1 MVVAALRPPTVAT
14 SEVMVSKVVRD
25 MTVAKIRAT
34 MTTDATSP
42 AEGIALVPRQK
53 YARDV
58 QAFEVAPTVRF
69 PGRSPRLQ
77 HFVLAQIVTKA
88 PRQAKENEARK
99 SRRIAMALR
108 ISAFVGLVLG
118 FTPAMAF
125 AGERPVVVELFT
137 SQGCSSCPPA
147 NAFLNEMSRGRPD
160 VLPLAFHVT
169 YWARLGWKDPFS
181 LEAATVRQDHYGHR
195 FGDGSYTPEIVV
207 DGMVGLV
214 GSHRDEVNGAIEHAK
229 RGQHTATDVN
239 VDKAGDNVTI
249 RIGSGVGRGKVLL
262 IGFDHEHTTKIG
274 RGENG
279 GRTLAESNVV
289 RSIRPVGEW
298 SGKPL
303 EISERFSEGQDAAVV
318 IESADG
324 GIVGAARLSGGS
336 TR

>member
-1 MVVAALRPPTVAT
+1 M
-14 SEVMVSKVVRD
+14 
-25 MTVAKIRAT
+25 
-34 MTTDATSP
+34 
-42 AEGIALVPRQK
+42 
-53 YARDV
+53 
-58 QAFEVAPTVRF
+58 
-69 PGRSPRLQ
+69 
-77 HFVLAQIVTKA
+77 A
-88 PRQAKENEARK
+88 PRV
-99 SRRIAMALR
+99 SV
-108 ISAFVGLVLG
+108 FVGLVLG
-118 FTPAMAF
+118 VIPAMAF
-125 AGERPVVVELFT
+125 GGERPVVVELFT

-169 YWARLGWKDPFS
+169 YWDRLGWKDPFS

-214 GSHRDEVNGAIEHAK
+214 GSHRDEVNAAIEHAK
-229 RGQHTATDVN
+229 RSQHTATDVK
-239 VDKAGDNVTI
+239 VDKAGENVAI
-249 RIGSGVGRGKVLL
+249 RIGSGIGRGTVLL

-303 EISERFSEGQDAAVV
+303 EISEHFPEGQDAAVV

-324 GIVGAARLSGGS
+324 GVVGAAKLPGGS
-336 TR
+336 IR

>member
-1 MVVAALRPPTVAT
+1 
-14 SEVMVSKVVRD
+14 
-25 MTVAKIRAT
+25 
-34 MTTDATSP
+34 
-42 AEGIALVPRQK
+42 
-53 YARDV
+53 
-58 QAFEVAPTVRF
+58 
-69 PGRSPRLQ
+69 
-77 HFVLAQIVTKA
+77 
-88 PRQAKENEARK
+88 
-99 SRRIAMALR
+99 MALR

-169 YWARLGWKDPFS
+169 YWDRLGWKDPFS

-214 GSHRDEVNGAIEHAK
+214 GSHRDEVNAAIEHAK
-229 RGQHTATDVN
+229 RGQTATDVN

-262 IGFDHEHTTKIG
+262 IGFDYEHTTKIG

>member
-1 MVVAALRPPTVAT
+1 
-14 SEVMVSKVVRD
+14 
-25 MTVAKIRAT
+25 
-34 MTTDATSP
+34 
-42 AEGIALVPRQK
+42 
-53 YARDV
+53 
-58 QAFEVAPTVRF
+58 
-69 PGRSPRLQ
+69 
-77 HFVLAQIVTKA
+77 
-88 PRQAKENEARK
+88 
-99 SRRIAMALR
+99 MALR
-108 ISAFVGLVLG
+108 VSALVSLVLG
-118 FTPAMAF
+118 FTTAMAF
-125 AGERPVVVELFT
+125 AAERPVVVELFT

-169 YWARLGWKDPFS
+169 YWDRLGWKDPFS
-181 LEAATVRQDHYGHR
+181 LEAATVRQDHYGHH
-195 FGDGSYTPEIVV
+195 FGDGSYTPEMVI

-214 GSHRDEVNGAIEHAK
+214 GSERYEVNAAIERAK

-239 VDKAGDNVTI
+239 VDKAGENVAI
-249 RIGSGVGRGKVLL
+249 KIGSGAGRGRVLL

-289 RSIRPVGEW
+289 RSIRPIGEW

-303 EISERFSEGQDAAVV
+303 EISERFPEGQDAAVV

-336 TR
+336 AR